1 MKRRFNRAISF
12 LLAFIMTA
20 SMVSFDAFA
29 EPVVDAAAQA
39 EEIAAE
45 AEEAVEADSSES
57 TTEAKSEEATTKEA
71 SSKSTKKAVKKA
83 NSEEKDAK
91 EAIQDGIFKDRDQT
105 TVDLSDYNLSKKEA
119 KSLTNDVLE
128 DSNADTLVTT
138 TYETDDDGN
147 VTTMEVEMDPELELA
162 YDQLDAAN
170 ENADD
175 SDNEYTIEDVYKA
188 YAEYQK
194 FIDSNPK
201 YFGLT
206 VPYNTQ
212 KDAVGTIN
220 SMLTLASINPDYV
233 KAGVVPAD
241 DLMGMVQLF
250 HQGNQMAVENMG
262 EDLLKAKDEAM
273 KCLDDDMSDVEKL
286 LALNDWL
293 ADYCTFDMAYLMDM
307 DAPSQKGHVP
317 TEDEQMQETI
327 AGVWKGNQF
336 GALVERNSVC
346 MGYTAAYAYL
356 VQWAFPEIYAQLDE
370 NGNVKKDENGDIVW
384 KSKNE
389 VNYVLDE
396 EGNVKKDEDGTP
408 ILNENGYMV
417 DYVRITFDADVTMFG
432 EEQEKFDSDHYW
444 NAVKVNGKWYYVD
457 SAYTDIYIECMS
469 RDRVETDGN
478 MNHLYFMFSDDTTR
492 DLYKKDDDTNFYS
505 NIDTLYKGVATD
517 KTYED
522 AWFAFAKSP
531 VHEEEDKWYYFYD
544 STDVIDNMNNYGGMG
559 QGTNSAS
566 ASKASSNKKAENDYG
581 DIMGQ
586 DTEYKLV
593 YHDGSKADS
602 DDSFETLVDF
612 NNGQVYNPETKAM
625 EDNALIKELYAEHEK
640 YVERYPSVAISGDVY
655 DGKFYFNIANCI
667 CSYDLNTGKVEKLME
682 YNDVYANR
690 DLDVALGGMA
700 FTVSDSGTHHVKN
713 NPIASMTIKNGKMY
727 VSIATN
733 FGWISGK
740 SSMYDDSSDGYEF
753 EETNFTKGY
762 NSYFNYN
769 NETND
774 NDEFMWSA
782 NFVDTL
788 DMSHVAGDSH
798 TYAATT
804 VSADCTHDGFTEER
818 CSECGMIKADSRTVS
833 EEDKALGHHYSKMN
847 ETYYTKDEDT
857 GEFNTGTTYV
867 CIYCKDAQDSIPEGE
882 ESCTYGNPKFEWS
895 KNHKKCTATL
905 TCQDSDH
912 QAAKDVLDCAQ
923 PLVETATGDAIT
935 SDKSGAE
942 SCGTDTTITYTAK
955 FSTNG
960 KDYEATDT
968 KTIEAA
974 KGHEYGDPVFTWS
987 KVMEEQDDG
996 QGGTT
1001 EVQTGWK
1008 CDKVTITCNV
1018 CDHEET
1024 ASGDAVTTTEETTT
1038 EATCTADGEKVF
1050 TATAT
1055 LNGQTYTDT
1064 KSFTV
1069 ASPGHQY
1076 DFQNPTFKWADDYS
1090 SCKGTLTCAVC
1101 KKKKMHY
1108 NCAVSD
1114 NKADIDY
1121 DCEKGATITHTAT
1134 FYVMANPI
1142 SGTKDEVIE
1151 PKSHAYDQE
1160 KNPVQFTWADDASS
1174 CKALYTCS
1182 DCGKTTDVD
1191 AKVEKDTE
1199 KSVAPTCTEK
1209 GKDVFKATASV
1220 EGVEGSEATSE
1231 KEIEVAAK
1239 GHSYDLEKDPE
1250 FTWAEDNKS
1259 ATATFVCTT
1268 CGKEEV
1274 KDCEVT
1280 EESKDATCTEA
1291 GTVTYT
1297 ATVNFQNKDFTA
1309 TKTVDEKPLG
1319 HNYGKPEFSWTKD
1332 EDGNYVVYADFAC
1345 SRCDDTQHEKCDVT
1359 SKTTDATCTEKG
1371 ETVYTATCEFN
1382 GETYTDTKTEEIPAK
1397 GHSYDLEKAPTFT
1410 WAEDNKSAKA
1420 TFVCT
1425 VCGEEKVED
1434 CKVTSKTTDA
1444 TCTEDGETVYTATAS
1459 FEGKDFTDKKTETIK
1474 AKGHSYGE
1482 PEFEWATADDGSTV
1496 AHAKFTCTVCKKD
1509 VVDKECT
1516 VTHKTTKEPTYV
1528 ESGVE
1533 TYTATCEFNGE
1544 TYTGTRKVEIPK
1556 LDAEANMSKT
1566 SVTVYATAKS
1576 SVLTLSSKYEDDKIV
1591 SYKTAST
1598 TYASTSR
1605 SGNGLVIT
1613 GKKAGKTSVT
1623 VKTASNETIKINVT
1637 VKTPSVK
1644 LTATKAP
1651 LQVKKST
1658 TAIKVSSKI
1667 STDAISSVS
1676 SSSTSR
1682 VKAYRVKTSSG
1693 NYSTTGIKLVAQSK
1707 TGTATIT
1714 VKMKSGAKATCK
1726 VTVQKSAVKV
1736 TSVSVPST
1744 SVTLRLAGANK
1755 KTTYKIAAKRYPVT
1769 ATSKIYYSTSNK
1781 KVATVSSSGTITA
1794 KKAGKATITVKSGTK
1809 TKKITVTVK
1818 SK

>member
-29 EPVVDAAAQA
+29 EPAVDAAAQA

-138 TYETDDDGN
+138 TFETDDDGN
-147 VTTMEVEMDPELELA
+147 VTTMEIEMDPELELA

-175 SDNEYTIEDVYKA
+175 SDSEYTIEAVYAA
-188 YAEYQK
+188 YAEYQE

-233 KAGVVPAD
+233 AAGVVPAD

-250 HQGNQMAVENMG
+250 HQGNQMAVQNMG
-262 EDLLKAKDEAM
+262 EDLLKAKDEAL
-273 KCLDDDMSDVEKL
+273 KCLDDDMSDIEKL
-286 LALNDWL
+286 LTLNDWL
-293 ADYCTFDMAYLMDM
+293 ADHCTFDMAYIMDM
-307 DAPSQKGHVP
+307 DPPSQKGHEP
-317 TEDEQMQETI
+317 TEEEQMQETI

-336 GALVERNSVC
+336 GALVEQNTVC

-370 NGNVKKDENGDIVW
+370 DGNVKTDENGDIVW
-384 KSKNE
+384 KSKKE
-389 VNYVLDE
+389 VNYELDE
-396 EGNVKKDEDGTP
+396 DGNVKKDENNTP
-408 ILNENGYMV
+408 ILNKDGYMV

-444 NAVKVNGKWYYVD
+444 NAVKVDGKWYYVD
-457 SAYTDIYIECMS
+457 TCYTDIYIECMS

-492 DLYKKDDDTNFYS
+492 DLYEDFYKS
-505 NIDTLYKGVATD
+505 LDTLYEGVATD

-531 VHEEEDKWYYFYD
+531 VYEEDDKWYYFYD
-544 STDVIDNMNNYGGMG
+544 STDVIEMMNTYGDMG
-559 QGTNSAS
+559 QGTSSAS
-566 ASKASSNKKAENDYG
+566 ASKASSNKKADNDYG
-581 DIMGQ
+581 NITGE

-690 DLDVALGGMA
+690 DMDVALGGMA

-753 EETNFTKGY
+753 EETNFTQGY
-762 NSYFNYN
+762 NSYFNYS
-769 NETND
+769 NEIND

-833 EEDKALGHHYSKMN
+833 EDDKALGHHYSKMN

-882 ESCTYGNPKFEWS
+882 ESCTYGEPEFKWS
-895 KNHKKCTATL
+895 KNHKTCTATL
-905 TCQDSDH
+905 TCQDPDH

-935 SDKSGAE
+935 SDKKEGYKCDEDS
-942 SCGTDTTITYTAK
+942 TITYTAK

-960 KDYEATDT
+960 KDYEATET

-987 KVMEEQDDG
+987 KVMEKQQDA
-996 QGGTT
+996 QGNET

-1018 CDHEET
+1018 CDNEET
-1024 ASGDAVTTTEETTT
+1024 ASGDDVKTTEETKT

-1101 KKKKMHY
+1101 KEKKMHY

-1121 DCEKGATITHTAT
+1121 DCEKGGTITHTAT
-1134 FYVMANPI
+1134 FYVMGNPI

-1259 ATATFVCTT
+1259 ATASFACTE
-1268 CGKEEV
+1268 CDHKEV
-1274 KDCEVT
+1274 VDCDVT
-1280 EESKDATCTEA
+1280 YKSEGATCTEA

-1297 ATVNFQNKDFTA
+1297 ATCEFNGKTFTG
-1309 TKTVDEKPLG
+1309 TKTVDGKPLG
-1319 HNYGKPEFSWTKD
+1319 HDYSKHTFEWGID
-1332 EDGNYVVYADFAC
+1332 EDGAYVVYADFAC
-1345 SRCDDTQHEKCDVT
+1345 SRCDDVQHEKC
-1359 SKTTDATCTEKG
+1359 A
-1371 ETVYTATCEFN
+1371 
-1382 GETYTDTKTEEIPAK
+1382 
-1397 GHSYDLEKAPTFT
+1397 
-1410 WAEDNKSAKA
+1410 
-1420 TFVCT
+1420 
-1425 VCGEEKVED
+1425 
-1434 CKVTSKTTDA
+1434 
-1444 TCTEDGETVYTATAS
+1444 
-1459 FEGKDFTDKKTETIK
+1459 
-1474 AKGHSYGE
+1474 
-1482 PEFEWATADDGSTV
+1482 
-1496 AHAKFTCTVCKKD
+1496 
-1509 VVDKECT
+1509 
-1516 VTHKTTKEPTYV
+1516 VTHETTKEATYV

-1533 TYTATCEFNGE
+1533 TYTATCEFEGK
-1544 TYTGTRKVEIPK
+1544 TYTDTKEVEIPK
-1556 LDAEANMSKT
+1556 LDAEAKMSKT

-1598 TYASTSR
+1598 TYAFTSR

-1769 ATSKIYYSTSNK
+1769 ATSKITYSSSNK
-1781 KVATVSSSGTITA
+1781 KVATVTSSGTITA

>member
-175 SDNEYTIEDVYKA
+175 SDNEYTIEDVYAA

-233 KAGVVPAD
+233 AAGVVPAD

-250 HQGNQMAVENMG
+250 HQGNQMAVQNMG

-370 NGNVKKDENGDIVW
+370 DGNVKTDENGDIVW

-396 EGNVKKDEDGTP
+396 DGNVKKDEDGTP
-408 ILNENGYMV
+408 ILNKDGYMV

-492 DLYKKDDDTNFYS
+492 DLYKKDKDTNFYS

-544 STDVIDNMNNYGGMG
+544 STDVIDTMNNYGGMS

-690 DLDVALGGMA
+690 DMDVALGGMA

-882 ESCTYGNPKFEWS
+882 ESCTYGDPEFEWS

-905 TCQDSDH
+905 TCQDPDH

-935 SDKSGAE
+935 SDKKEGYKCDEDS
-942 SCGTDTTITYTAK
+942 TITYTAK

-987 KVMEEQDDG
+987 KVMEKQQDA
-996 QGGTT
+996 QGNET

-1018 CDHEET
+1018 CDNEET
-1024 ASGDAVTTTEETTT
+1024 ASGDDVKTTEETKT

-1101 KKKKMHY
+1101 KEKKMHY

-1121 DCEKGATITHTAT
+1121 DCEKGGTITHTAT
-1134 FYVMANPI
+1134 FYVMGNPI

-1259 ATATFVCTT
+1259 ATASFACTE
-1268 CGKEEV
+1268 CDHKEV
-1274 KDCEVT
+1274 VDCDVT
-1280 EESKDATCTEA
+1280 YKSEGATCTEA

-1297 ATVNFQNKDFTA
+1297 ATCEFNGKTFTG
-1309 TKTVDEKPLG
+1309 TKTVDGKPLG
-1319 HNYGKPEFSWTKD
+1319 HDYSKHTFEWGTD
-1332 EDGNYVVYADFAC
+1332 EDGAYVVYADFAC
-1345 SRCDDTQHEKCDVT
+1345 SRCDDVQHEKC
-1359 SKTTDATCTEKG
+1359 A
-1371 ETVYTATCEFN
+1371 
-1382 GETYTDTKTEEIPAK
+1382 
-1397 GHSYDLEKAPTFT
+1397 
-1410 WAEDNKSAKA
+1410 
-1420 TFVCT
+1420 
-1425 VCGEEKVED
+1425 
-1434 CKVTSKTTDA
+1434 
-1444 TCTEDGETVYTATAS
+1444 
-1459 FEGKDFTDKKTETIK
+1459 
-1474 AKGHSYGE
+1474 
-1482 PEFEWATADDGSTV
+1482 
-1496 AHAKFTCTVCKKD
+1496 
-1509 VVDKECT
+1509 
-1516 VTHKTTKEPTYV
+1516 VTHETTKEATYV

-1533 TYTATCEFNGE
+1533 TYTATCEFEGK
-1544 TYTGTRKVEIPK
+1544 TYTDTKEVEIPK
-1556 LDAEANMSKT
+1556 LDAEAKMSKS
-1566 SVTVYATAKS
+1566 SVTVYATAKTT
-1576 SVLTLSSKYEDDKIV
+1576 LTLSSKYEDDKIV
-1591 SYKTAST
+1591 SNKTADT
-1598 TYASTSR
+1598 AYASTSR
-1605 SGNGLVIT
+1605 SGNKLTIT